1 MASDNVVPFPGLQ
14 YGPVPARQTL
24 ESAIDADIDEVLV
37 IGWQGKDLYFAGN
50 TSDTREII
58 WLLEKA
64 RKWIL
69 EQI

>member
-1 MASDNVVPFPGLQ
+1 MSGDKVVPFPGLQ
-14 YGPVPARQTL
+14 YGPTAARHTL
-24 ESAIDADIDEVLV
+24 EHAIDADIDTVLV

-64 RKWIL
+64 RKWLL

>member
-1 MASDNVVPFPGLQ
+1 
-14 YGPVPARQTL
+14 
-24 ESAIDADIDEVLV
+24 
-37 IGWQGKDLYFAGN
+37 LYFAGN